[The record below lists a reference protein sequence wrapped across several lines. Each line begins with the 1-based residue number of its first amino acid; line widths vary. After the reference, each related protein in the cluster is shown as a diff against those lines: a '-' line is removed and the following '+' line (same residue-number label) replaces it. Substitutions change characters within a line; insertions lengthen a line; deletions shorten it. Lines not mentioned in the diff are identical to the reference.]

1 MTQAAATGE
10 FVEVEGLKTFYVHRG
25 EGPPIIAIH
34 GGSPG
39 ACALI
44 NWGANIEPLAALG
57 FSVYA
62 YDQPGYGYT
71 DVPTDHSLEFRV
83 RHAQAFIDALGLD
96 RYHVMGNSQGSYIA
110 ARIAL
115 DDPKVDRLVLVSS
128 GTLAPEGSEA
138 AKQLSREHA
147 EAIGSYEPG
156 LDNMRKLSLGT
167 IYHPELVTDE
177 FVQLRYEMS
186 IGSRFEASQARRG
199 AGPGHAHPRPAPQPR
214 AQDADPVGHARRR
227 RGAGAGPAV
236 VGAHARRRAP
246 CLLEQRPLGAAR
258 RGRPLPRA
266 RGWLPA
272 PVEGWPAA
280 PPSSRAPTREPTPPP
295 PPWIPACAGMTEE
308 GASRERQRVIQTI
321 PSSPEAPA
329 SAPAGRCRGSAAS
342 R

>member
-25 EGPPIIAIH
+25 DGPPIIAIH

-115 DDPKVDRLVLVSS
+115 EDPKVDRLVLVSS

-147 EAIGSYEPG
+147 EAIGAYEPG

-186 IGSRFEASQARRG
+186 IGSQVRG
-199 AGPGHAHPRPAPQPR
+199 LAGETGRGPGYAHSRPAPQPR

-236 VGAHARRRAP
+236 VRAHARRRAP

-258 RGRPLPRA
+258 RSRPLPRA
-266 RGWLPA
+266 RGRLPA

-280 PPSSRAPTREPTPPP
+280 PPSFLVPRHGNPRPLRPGFPPARE
-295 PPWIPACAGMTEE
+295 
-308 GASRERQRVIQTI
+308 
-321 PSSPEAPA
+321 
-329 SAPAGRCRGSAAS
+329 
-342 R
+342 